1 MRQKKRKNETITTN
15 KRTENKQNTKQNQKP
30 SKKSSVVAYTYNA
43 GSQEVEAREL

>member
-15 KRTENKQNTKQNQKP
+15 KRTENKQNQKP